1 MLKSSK
7 IIYILDNF
15 PVHNRCH
22 WWCKASW
29 RIFPTR
35 FSIHSKIRAQ
45 RTGLRRD
52 LNPGVWG
59 VPPTPALCQQGFLA
73 NLSPSLNQ
81 AKALISLSK
90 RWAKTSRADVPDFK
104 LRSWTYLS
112 HNTPRQPY
120 TLQREIVSTA
130 FKPRGE
136 KNKQKNTWISGTP

>member
-7 IIYILDNF
+7 MIDILDHF

-22 WWCKASW
+22 RWCKASR
-29 RIFPTR
+29 RISPTQNK
-35 FSIHSKIRAQ
+35 SPKEKKE
-45 RTGLRRD
+45 RRD

-59 VPPTPALCQQGFLA
+59 APPTPALCQQAFLA

-81 AKALISLSK
+81 AKALISLSQ
-90 RWAKTSRADVPDFK
+90 RWAKMSRADVPDFK

-130 FKPRGE
+130 FKPWWGE
-136 KNKQKNTWISGTP
+136 KKTKKNTCISGTP